1 MKNKVWIFVII
12 LIGLY
17 SCSNNAQKENLKEDI
32 NKRPNF
38 LFLLT
43 DDQTYKTIHA
53 LNNSEIETPN
63 MDKLSE
69 QGITFTHCF
78 NQGSWSGAVC
88 VASRTML
95 ITGQTVFRAP
105 QNEVYLD
112 KWAHSEDIKSNK
124 EVLLWQEVFSAN
136 GYETFI
142 TGKWHNSKY
151 AVLKNFDRGE
161 AIGAGMYSSF
171 DKNHSDKL
179 AYNRSSASSGWK
191 PWDESYTGHWTPKVN
206 DIIYDE
212 KGQKKIGS
220 AYTANKHTSELYA
233 DKAIN
238 YLMTEV
244 KNIEKPFFM
253 YVAFNAPHD
262 PRQSPKEF
270 VDKYPLA
277 SIKIPENYLKE
288 HPFDQGDHKIRDEK
302 LAPFPRTK
310 EAVQLHIS
318 EYYAIITHFDRELG
332 RILKALEASG
342 KADNTYVILSSDHG
356 LAVGQH
362 GLMGKQNQ
370 YDHSIRMPLI
380 IKGPTL
386 GRGKKVNSKVYLQ
399 SMFAT
404 TCELASI
411 EIPET
416 VEFKSIKDL
425 LYGENSG
432 GEKYI
437 FGTYKKFQR
446 MIRSDDYKLIIYPQI
461 KMVQLFDLENDP
473 NEMTNL
479 ATDKIHQKIKIDLFK
494 KLVQKQKELGDYL
507 VLNPSDYNL

>member
-1 MKNKVWIFVII
+1 MKKIKWIFIVT
-12 LIGLY
+12 LLLFIG
-17 SCSNNAQKENLKEDI
+17 CAKNQKKIKPLEENS
-32 NKRPNF
+32 KRPNF
-38 LFLLT
+38 LFILT

-53 LNNSEIETPN
+53 LNNNEIKTPN

-112 KWAHSEDIKSNK
+112 KWARSEKIKSNK

-151 AVLKNFDRGE
+151 AVLKNFDKGE
-161 AIGAGMYSSF
+161 AIGTGMYSSF

-179 AYNRSSASSGWK
+179 AYNRSSSSSEWK
-191 PWDESYTGHWTPKVN
+191 PWDISFTGHWTPKVN

-212 KGQKKIGS
+212 NDQKQLGS
-220 AYTANKHTSELYA
+220 DYTANKHTSELYA

-238 YLMTEV
+238 YLMTTV

-270 VDKYPLA
+270 VDKYPPA

-302 LAPFPRTK
+302 LAPLPRTK
-310 EAVQLHIS
+310 EAVQLHRS

-332 RILKALEASG
+332 RILKALKASG

-380 IKGPTL
+380 IKGPNL
-386 GRGKKVNSKVYLQ
+386 GRGKKVNNKVYLQ

-404 TCELASI
+404 TCELAFI

-425 LYGENSG
+425 LSEEKSE

-437 FGTYKKFQR
+437 FGTYKNFQR

-461 KMVQLFDLENDP
+461 KMAQLFDLKNDP
-473 NEMTNL
+473 NEMNNL

>member
-1 MKNKVWIFVII
+1 MKIKAWTFLII
-12 LIGLY
+12 LIGFL
-17 SCSNNAQKENLKEDI
+17 SCTKNVQDPIRKNEIKE
-32 NKRPNF
+32 RPNF
-38 LFLLT
+38 LFLFT
-43 DDQTYKTIHA
+43 DDQTYQTIHA
-53 LNNSEIETPN
+53 LNNREIETPN

-95 ITGQTVFRAP
+95 LTGQTVFRAP

-112 KWAHSEDIKSNK
+112 KWARLNNIKK
-124 EVLLWQEVFSAN
+124 TTEVPLWQEVFSAN

-151 AVLKNFDRGE
+151 AVLKNFDKGE
-161 AIGAGMYSSF
+161 AIGKGMYPSF
-171 DKNHSDKL
+171 DKDHSDKL
-179 AYNRSSASSGWK
+179 AYNRSSSNSEWK
-191 PWDESYTGHWTPKVN
+191 PWDIAFTGHWTPKVN

-212 KGQKKIGS
+212 NNKKNMGS

-244 KNIEKPFFM
+244 KKLDKPFFM

-270 VDKYPLA
+270 VDKYPP
-277 SIKIPENYLKE
+277 SNIKIPENYLKE

-310 EAVQLHIS
+310 EAVQLHRS

-332 RILKALEASG
+332 RILKALKASG

-380 IKGPTL
+380 IKGPNL
-386 GRGKKVNSKVYLQ
+386 GIGKKVNNKVYLQ

-416 VEFKSIKDL
+416 VEFKSINDL
-425 LYGENSG
+425 LHGRKSG
-432 GEKYI
+432 GEEYI
-437 FGTYKKFQR
+437 FGTYKGFQR
-446 MIRSDDYKLIIYPQI
+446 MIRSDEYKLIIYPQI
-461 KMVQLFDLENDP
+461 KMVQLFDLKKDP
-473 NEMTNL
+473 LEITNL
-479 ATDKIHQKIKIDLFK
+479 AENKNYKKIKKQLFK
-494 KLVQKQKELGDYL
+494 ELIIKQKELGDYITL
-507 VLNPSDYNL
+507 DPSDYNI